1 MSWRQKVKKK
11 KTELKVVFRIEEDCF
26 GRLYLYEK
34 DYYPENFFLKLI
46 CKLFFIKPRY
56 LYIYESYKME
66 DISKKIEE
74 TLNYIRKSEFRTTLT
89 FDTYIVNKSGYKLIS
104 QEDN

>member
-1 MSWRQKVKKK
+1 VKKRE
-11 KTELKVVFRIEEDCF
+11 TELKVIFCIEEDCF
-26 GRLYLYEK
+26 GRLYFYEK

-56 LYIYESYKME
+56 LYIYESCKIE
-66 DISKKIEE
+66 DISRKVEE

-89 FDTYIVNKSGYKLIS
+89 FDTYVVNRNGHELIS
-104 QEDN
+104 QEDEE